1 MNKIIKPISILCLAY
16 STFIRSIIIW
26 TWQLIAYEVQSA
38 TLTNVFRMT
47 SSSFSSS
54 APLSLEHSPLSKSYQ
69 PFGKLRVA
77 LRPHQ
82 YSLSAESNIISLALP
97 PVSIPVRILWCRCH
111 FGLTLAHLQ
120 FLLMGM
126 PPPPTIQTQGSN
138 AAMDDQSMPLL
149 SCRCSN
155 CCLTQ
160 TSRRVRARIQGQL
173 ISYMHAPHSGTNCG
187 ALSAQR
193 PLLFILVWF
202 NTGFSRSM
210 CDVQTSTDD
219 VHDYFCRLQSDVR
232 MMCTLRPPCFLHSS
246 GIDF

>member
-47 SSSFSSS
+47 SSSFAFSSS

-82 YSLSAESNIISLALP
+82 YSLSAESNIISFALP

-111 FGLTLAHLQ
+111 FGPTLAHLQ

-138 AAMDDQSMPLL
+138 AAMDDQSMPL
-149 SCRCSN
+149 
-155 CCLTQ
+155 CLVG
-160 TSRRVRARIQGQL
+160 VRTVVTNKPVDEWERGFKGNWYPIA
-173 ISYMHAPHSGTNCG
+173 HAQHSGTNCG
-187 ALSAQR
+187 ALLAQR

-202 NTGFSRSM
+202 NTGTKAQEYVWRS
-210 CDVQTSTDD
+210 D
-219 VHDYFCRLQSDVR
+219 
-232 MMCTLRPPCFLHSS
+232 
-246 GIDF
+246 